1 MGLGGDAMQAGGV
14 DEPTAAVTGECGVA
28 FLDPFLSDRCTDPSG
43 STPHQSE
50 IQTES
55 PEC

>member
-1 MGLGGDAMQAGGV
+1 MQAGGM

-43 STPHQSE
+43 STTHQSE